1 MDLLVPHPAT
11 VLNTDMG
18 IDITLV
24 ILTIVVSSNPHGVV
38 VIQDITQQVFADD
51 LFGDDLDDV
60 AIAITANDKTVE
72 RIVLQTILT
81 HEQEGVSR
89 DNQMFDCLV
98 DYDTVIGCRDV
109 IHDDP
114 FNLAEREVQLT
125 TDFRRVK
132 LTKLV
137 VSYL

>member
-1 MDLLVPHPAT
+1 MPHPAT

-24 ILTIVVSSNPHGVV
+24 ILSIVVSCYPHGVV

-81 HEQEGVSR
+81 HEQEGVTR
-89 DNQMFDCLV
+89 DNQMLDCLV

-114 FNLAEREVQLT
+114 FNLAERKVQLT
-125 TDFRRVK
+125 TDLRRVK